1 LLLHK
6 GNTKQMQM
14 KKLMLQTTMLSLF
27 GLLFACGSPSHNN
40 DVDGSDTIINEGVEG
55 VPPLD
60 TIRRDSTDT
69 IGQPMPTPP
78 LN

>member
-1 LLLHK
+1 
-6 GNTKQMQM
+6 M
-14 KKLMLQTTMLSLF
+14 KKAILYAPMIGLF
-27 GLLFACGSPSHNN
+27 GLLFACGSPTHNN
-40 DVDGSDTIINEGVEG
+40 DVESGDTAMRDGMEA
-55 VPPLD
+55 VPPVD